1 MNQRHRDPRQGPG
14 ELLRPEDLA
23 VSPRAAPRIVVRRK
37 SRGESAVRLRRNAQ
51 VELAMLSNL
60 SNSRGGGLGAARA
73 IFAVHLKAFLAEKAQ
88 EWQRDR

>member
-14 ELLRPEDLA
+14 ELLRPEDVA

-60 SNSRGGGLGAARA
+60 SNARGGGLGGARA